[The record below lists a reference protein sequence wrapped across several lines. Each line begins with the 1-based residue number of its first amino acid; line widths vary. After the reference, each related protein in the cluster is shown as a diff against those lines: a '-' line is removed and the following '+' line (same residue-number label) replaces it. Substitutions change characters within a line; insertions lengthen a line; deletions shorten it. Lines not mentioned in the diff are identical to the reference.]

1 MAVVDDL
8 RRLLDVLEGS
18 GPSTAAECTPPLDV
32 LDTPAGL
39 EILVDL
45 PGIPASSVQ
54 IVVSRNTLLIAG
66 EKRPPPAVEHQP
78 GFHLAERG
86 FGRFVRTVHFEGS
99 YDVARATAS
108 LTSGELRVMLPR
120 IEDRRGREIR
130 IPIR

>member
-8 RRLLDVLEGS
+8 RHLLGVLEGS

-32 LDTPAGL
+32 LDTAAGL

-45 PGIPASSVQ
+45 PGVPASAVQ
-54 IVVSRNTLLIAG
+54 VVVSRSTILIAG
-66 EKRPPPAVEHQP
+66 EKLPPQSGGHEA

-86 FGRFVRTVHFEGS
+86 FGRFVRTVHFDGS
-99 YDVARATAS
+99 YDVAQATAS
-108 LTSGELRVMLPR
+108 LVSGELRIMLPR
-120 IEDRRGREIR
+120 IEERRGREIR